1 MNENNIY
8 IGNRYVPIVAGEWD
22 KNRSYENLSI
32 VTYLGTSYTSTKN
45 VPAGTEISNT
55 DFWAVTGN
63 YNAQVEE
70 YRKQT
75 EALSNKVDLI
85 TNRNIIV
92 IGDSYGKGW
101 DQAGNQY
108 TPYTTYASQ
117 YTGVP
122 IKNESESGAGFA
134 NTGDNGNTFA
144 GLISKVANEMSKID
158 RDNVTDVMFIG
169 GFNDRT
175 HSSTEII
182 SGMTACL
189 SICKNSFVNAKYSC
203 GMIGWST
210 YSPDYPAL
218 NNVVYRY
225 QREFTPRGGGYIT
238 NIDRVM
244 HSYSFFADDG
254 IHPNQNGHV
263 FLGLALADYIIG
275 YDNNVQTV
283 GRTDVAVNPENNV
296 VLSSPIKQTRSNGT
310 CWYGWD
316 ENFNITKM
324 QVFGE
329 HTLNGSEL
337 FKICTLAKAGFSKG
351 YYGMMF
357 STPCTIVDTANKVH
371 IGFATVKIINGE
383 MFVLLVCEENNQF
396 LTTTISYITL
406 PPTYQSTPICEN

>member
-1 MNENNIY
+1 MDENNIY
-8 IGNRYVPIVAGEWD
+8 IGNRYVPILEGEWD
-22 KNRSYENLSI
+22 KNRSYESLSI
-32 VTYLGTSYTSTKN
+32 VTYAGTSYTSNKN
-45 VPAGTEISNT
+45 VPVGVEISNT
-55 DFWAVTGN
+55 DFWVATGN
-63 YNAQVEE
+63 YNAQVEK

-75 EALSNKVDLI
+75 EELSSKVDQI
-85 TNRNIIV
+85 MNRNIIV

-108 TPYTTYASQ
+108 TPYTTFASR

-134 NTGDNGNTFA
+134 NTGDSGNTFA
-144 GLISKVANEMSKID
+144 GLISKVANEMSKTE
-158 RDNVTDVMFIG
+158 RDKVTDVMFIG

-175 HSSTEII
+175 HTSTEIV

-189 SICKNSFVNAKYSC
+189 SICKNSFVNAKSSC

-210 YSPDYPAL
+210 YSPDYRAL
-218 NNVVYRY
+218 NNVAYRY
-225 QREFTPRGGGYIT
+225 QREFTPRGGRYIT

-244 HSYSFFADDG
+244 HSYGLFANDG

-263 FLGLALADYIIG
+263 FLGIALADYIVG
-275 YDNNVQTV
+275 YDNNVQTI
-283 GRTDVAVNPENNV
+283 GRTTVAINAEHGML
-296 VLSSPIKQTRSNGT
+296 LSSPIMQTRSNGT

-329 HTLNGSEL
+329 HTLNGSEM
-337 FKICTLAKAGFSKG
+337 FKIGTLAKTGFAKG

-357 STPCTIVDTANKVH
+357 STPCTIVDTSNKVYV
-371 IGFATVKIINGE
+371 GFATVKIINGE
-383 MFVLLVCEENNQF
+383 MFVLLVCEKNNQF